1 MGFLLR
7 TAFWLGL
14 TFHAMSWGDARLSD
28 VVPPGT
34 AQTLA
39 SGLVAASADS
49 DAAGVIA
56 RTMLRGALQ
65 PQPAAAD
72 AKPRA
77 RLAETNVKAKRPS
90 LDTLSTTDRQAP
102 WRGAPLR
109 GTL

>member
-28 VVPPGT
+28 VVPSQ
-34 AQTLA
+34 AQSL
-39 SGLVAASADS
+39 AASLTGKSDDG

-56 RTMLRGALQ
+56 RAVLRGALQ
-65 PQPAAAD
+65 PEPAPEP
-72 AKPRA
+72 KHP
-77 RLAETNVKAKRPS
+77 RLAEATPRRKRAS
-90 LDTLSTTDRQAP
+90 VDTLSSADRLPP
-102 WRGAPLR
+102 WRGALR

>member
-28 VVPPGT
+28 VVPSQ
-34 AQTLA
+34 AQNL
-39 SGLVAASADS
+39 AASLAGKSDDG
-49 DAAGVIA
+49 DAASLIA
-56 RTMLRGALQ
+56 RAVLRGALQ
-65 PQPAAAD
+65 PELAPE
-72 AKPRA
+72 AKLHSRVAESGPKGKRA
-77 RLAETNVKAKRPS
+77 S
-90 LDTLSTTDRQAP
+90 IDTLSGADRLPP